1 MDEKK
6 SPKVPD
12 GKTVVDLGGG
22 PQASGGGLRREDEG
36 ADYLGV
42 FPAGSGGESR
52 RGVHPLA
59 GTGCA
64 EEGQGPDR
72 APAGDKERL
81 KTEAKAAGLSL
92 NAYLLRKLGIRP
104 EGAAME
110 AVEAPAEEDAPPPE
124 E

>member
-12 GKTVVDLGGG
+12 GKTVVDLGVDLKRAVADFVGRTK
-22 PQASGGGLRREDEG
+22 GLTISEFFRQVAAEKV
-36 ADYLGV
+36 GV
-42 FPAGSGGESR
+42 EYTPSR
-52 RGVHPLA
+52 
-59 GTGCA
+59 
-64 EEGQGPDR
+64 GPD
-72 APAGDKERL
+72 APKKDKVPIALPAGDKERL

-104 EGAAME
+104 EGAE
-110 AVEAPAEEDAPPPE
+110 AKPAEVSVEEDAPPPE